1 MPLSLKQEILKYNL
15 ANYDKRI
22 DVFSFIKAIQNLLS
36 ELKKKKGLWFTILT
50 LLSIS
55 GISLSMYLLTSMTS
69 NISQEVYAN
78 MSVTYK
84 NNLDYKFEDKQK
96 ELRSIILGLKVN
108 DTFKNNLENKQVID
122 AVIDTYNKT
131 LVASGLD
138 SISLTYYSTVNQTNQ
153 YRNIINSVI
162 NRKISIFG
170 IEVLSDGP
178 NVVYIEPII
187 SGESVVGVVEI
198 KESLISIKKDF
209 ERNKQSIFV
218 FLMQEKMMANL
229 SIDAKNG
236 RYRPVVDDLRVEE
249 QKYDGSFFANVIEDG
264 LDGFK
269 ELKDKGYIV
278 NKEYFKTYKEILD
291 VNGVTIGYALIGEQ
305 VQGNGGFVNIVDKMT
320 KSVTMIALGLVIS
333 ILLFMF

>member
-1 MPLSLKQEILKYNL
+1 M
-15 ANYDKRI
+15 
-22 DVFSFIKAIQNLLS
+22 FSFIKAIQNLLS
-36 ELKKKKGLWFTILT
+36 ELKKKKGLWFTLLSI
-50 LLSIS
+50 LSIS
-55 GISLSMYLLTSMTS
+55 GIFLSMYLITSMTS
-69 NISQEVYAN
+69 NIAQEVYAN

-84 NNLDYKFEDKQK
+84 NNLEYKFEDKQK
-96 ELRSIILGLKVN
+96 ELRNIILGLKIN
-108 DTFKNNLENKQVID
+108 DTFKNNLENKQAID
-122 AVIDTYNKT
+122 IVIDTYNKT
-131 LVASGLD
+131 LVAAGL
-138 SISLTYYSTVNQTNQ
+138 STISLTYFSTVNQTNQ

-178 NVVYIEPII
+178 NVVYIEPIM
-187 SGESVVGVVEI
+187 SGENVVGVVEI

-236 RYRPVVDDLRVEE
+236 RYRPIVDDLRVEE
-249 QKYDGSFFANVIEDG
+249 EKYDGGFFANVIDDG
-264 LDGFK
+264 LEGFK

-278 NKEYFKTYKEILD
+278 NKEYFKTYKEVLD
-291 VNGVTIGYALIGEQ
+291 VNGVTIGYSLIGEK
-305 VQGNGGFVNIVDKMT
+305 VQGNGGFVNIVDNMT

>member
-1 MPLSLKQEILKYNL
+1 M
-15 ANYDKRI
+15 
-22 DVFSFIKAIQNLLS
+22 FSFIKAIQNLLS

-96 ELRSIILGLKVN
+96 ELSKIILGLKIN

-138 SISLTYYSTVNQTNQ
+138 SIYLTYYSTVNQTNQ

-249 QKYDGSFFANVIEDG
+249 QKYDGSFFANITEDG
-264 LDGFK
+264 LEGFK
-269 ELKDKGYIV
+269 ELKNSGYVV
-278 NKEYFKTYKEILD
+278 NKEYFKTYKEMVD
-291 VNGVTIGYALIGEQ
+291 VNGVTIGYLLVGEK
-305 VQGNGGFVNIVDKMT
+305 VKGNDGFVSIVDKMT
-320 KSVTMIALGLVIS
+320 KSVTMIALCLVIS

>member
-1 MPLSLKQEILKYNL
+1 M
-15 ANYDKRI
+15 
-22 DVFSFIKAIQNLLS
+22 FSFIKAIQNLLS

-108 DTFKNNLENKQVID
+108 DTFKNNLDNKQAID
-122 AVIDTYNKT
+122 LVIDTYNKT
-131 LVASGLD
+131 LVSAGLD

-305 VQGNGGFVNIVDKMT
+305 VQGIGGFVNIVDKMT

>member
-1 MPLSLKQEILKYNL
+1 M
-15 ANYDKRI
+15 
-22 DVFSFIKAIQNLLS
+22 FSFIKAIQNLLS

-50 LLSIS
+50 ISSIS
-55 GISLSMYLLTSMTS
+55 GIFLSMYLLTSMTS

>member
-1 MPLSLKQEILKYNL
+1 M
-15 ANYDKRI
+15 
-22 DVFSFIKAIQNLLS
+22 FSFIKAIQNLLS
-36 ELKKKKGLWFTILT
+36 ELKKKKGLWFTLLSI
-50 LLSIS
+50 LSIS
-55 GISLSMYLLTSMTS
+55 GIFLSMYLLTSMTS

-96 ELRSIILGLKVN
+96 ELRSIILGLKIN
-108 DTFKNNLENKQVID
+108 DTFKNNLENKQAID
-122 AVIDTYNKT
+122 AIIDTYNKT
-131 LVASGLD
+131 LIASGLD
-138 SISLTYYSTVNQTNQ
+138 SISLTYFSTVNQTNQ

-178 NVVYIEPII
+178 NVVYIEPIV
-187 SGESVVGVVEI
+187 SGENVVGVVEI

-229 SIDAKNG
+229 SIDANNG

-249 QKYDGSFFANVIEDG
+249 QKYDGSFFANVIDDG
-264 LDGFK
+264 MEGFK

-305 VQGNGGFVNIVDKMT
+305 VQGNGGFVNIVDNMT

>member
-1 MPLSLKQEILKYNL
+1 M
-15 ANYDKRI
+15 
-22 DVFSFIKAIQNLLS
+22 FSFIKAIQNLLS

-96 ELRSIILGLKVN
+96 ELRKIILGLKIN

>member
-1 MPLSLKQEILKYNL
+1 M
-15 ANYDKRI
+15 
-22 DVFSFIKAIQNLLS
+22 FSFIKAIQNLLS
-36 ELKKKKGLWFTILT
+36 ELKKKKGLWFTLLSI
-50 LLSIS
+50 LSIS
-55 GISLSMYLLTSMTS
+55 GIFLSMYLLTSMTS

-96 ELRSIILGLKVN
+96 ELRSIILGLKIN
-108 DTFKNNLENKQVID
+108 DTFKNNLENKQAID
-122 AVIDTYNKT
+122 AIIDTYNKT
-131 LVASGLD
+131 LIASGLD
-138 SISLTYYSTVNQTNQ
+138 SISLTYFSTVNQTNQ

-178 NVVYIEPII
+178 NVVYIEPIV
-187 SGESVVGVVEI
+187 SGENVVGVVEI

-218 FLMQEKMMANL
+218 FLMQDKMMANL

-236 RYRPVVDDLRVEE
+236 RYRSIVDDLRVEE
-249 QKYDGSFFANVIEDG
+249 EKYDGGFFANVIDDG
-264 LDGFK
+264 LEGFK

-278 NKEYFKTYKEILD
+278 NKEYFKTYKEVLD
-291 VNGVTIGYALIGEQ
+291 VNGVTIGYSLIGEK
-305 VQGNGGFVNIVDKMT
+305 VQGNGGFVNIVDNMT

>member
-1 MPLSLKQEILKYNL
+1 M
-15 ANYDKRI
+15 
-22 DVFSFIKAIQNLLS
+22 FSFIKAIQNLLS

-96 ELRSIILGLKVN
+96 ERRSIILGLKVN
-108 DTFKNNLENKQVID
+108 DTFKNNLDNKQAID
-122 AVIDTYNKT
+122 LVIDTYNKT
-131 LVASGLD
+131 LVSAGLD

>member
-1 MPLSLKQEILKYNL
+1 M
-15 ANYDKRI
+15 
-22 DVFSFIKAIQNLLS
+22 FSFIKAIQNLLS

-50 LLSIS
+50 ISSIS
-55 GISLSMYLLTSMTS
+55 GIFISMYLLTSMTS

-162 NRKISIFG
+162 NRKIATFG
-170 IEVLSDGP
+170 VEVLSDGP
-178 NVVYIEPII
+178 NVVFLEPIL
-187 SGESVVGVVEI
+187 SGENVVGVVEI

-229 SIDAKNG
+229 AIDAKNG

-249 QKYDGSFFANVIEDG
+249 QKYDGGFFANVIEEG
-264 LDGFK
+264 EDGFK
-269 ELKDKGYIV
+269 DLKNKGYSV

-291 VNGVTIGYALIGEQ
+291 VNGVTVGYVLIGEQ
-305 VQGNGGFVNIVDKMT
+305 VQGNGGFVNIVDNMT

>member
-1 MPLSLKQEILKYNL
+1 M
-15 ANYDKRI
+15 
-22 DVFSFIKAIQNLLS
+22 FSFIKAIQNLLS
-36 ELKKKKGLWFTILT
+36 ELKKRKGLWFTILT
-50 LLSIS
+50 VMSIL

-69 NISQEVYAN
+69 KISEEVYAN

-84 NNLDYKFEDKQK
+84 NNLEYKFEDKQK
-96 ELRSIILGLKVN
+96 ELSKIILGLKIN
-108 DTFKNNLENKQVID
+108 DTFKNNLENKELLDPLI
-122 AVIDTYNKT
+122 AAYNKA
-131 LVASGLD
+131 LVESGLD
-138 SISLTYYSTVNQTNQ
+138 SITMTYYSAVNQTNQ

-162 NRKISIFG
+162 NRKISTFG
-170 IEVLSDGP
+170 VEVLSDGP
-178 NVVYIEPII
+178 NVVYLEPII
-187 SGESVVGVVEI
+187 SGENVVGVVEI

-249 QKYDGSFFANVIEDG
+249 QKYDGGFFANVIEEG
-264 LDGFK
+264 IDGFK
-269 ELKDKGYIV
+269 ELKNQGYSV

-291 VNGVTIGYALIGEQ
+291 VNGVTVGYVLIGEQ
-305 VQGNGGFVNIVDKMT
+305 VQGNGGFVNIVDNMT

>member
-1 MPLSLKQEILKYNL
+1 M
-15 ANYDKRI
+15 
-22 DVFSFIKAIQNLLS
+22 FSFIKAIQNLLS

-84 NNLDYKFEDKQK
+84 NNLEYKFEDKQK
-96 ELRSIILGLKVN
+96 ELRKIILGLKIN

>member
-1 MPLSLKQEILKYNL
+1 M
-15 ANYDKRI
+15 
-22 DVFSFIKAIQNLLS
+22 FSFIKAIQNLLS

-108 DTFKNNLENKQVID
+108 DTFKNNLENKQAID
-122 AVIDTYNKT
+122 IVIDTYKKT
-131 LVASGLD
+131 LVAAGL
-138 SISLTYYSTVNQTNQ
+138 STISWTYFSTVNQTNQ

-178 NVVYIEPII
+178 NVVYIEPIM
-187 SGESVVGVVEI
+187 SGENVVGVVEI

-236 RYRPVVDDLRVEE
+236 RYRPIVDDLRVEE
-249 QKYDGSFFANVIEDG
+249 EKYDGGFFANVIDDG
-264 LDGFK
+264 LEGFK

-278 NKEYFKTYKEILD
+278 NKEYFKTYKEVLD
-291 VNGVTIGYALIGEQ
+291 VNGVTIGYSLIGEK
-305 VQGNGGFVNIVDKMT
+305 VQGNGGFVNIVDNMT

>member
-1 MPLSLKQEILKYNL
+1 M
-15 ANYDKRI
+15 
-22 DVFSFIKAIQNLLS
+22 FSFIKAIQNLLS
-36 ELKKKKGLWFTILT
+36 ELKKRKGLWFTILT
-50 LLSIS
+50 VMSIL

-69 NISQEVYAN
+69 KISEEVYAN

-84 NNLDYKFEDKQK
+84 NNLEYKFEDKQK
-96 ELRSIILGLKVN
+96 ELSKIILGLKIN
-108 DTFKNNLENKQVID
+108 DTFKNNLENKELLDPLI
-122 AVIDTYNKT
+122 AAYNKA
-131 LVASGLD
+131 LVESGLD
-138 SISLTYYSTVNQTNQ
+138 STTMTYYSAVNQTNQ

-162 NRKISIFG
+162 NRKISTFG
-170 IEVLSDGP
+170 VEVLSDGP
-178 NVVYIEPII
+178 NVVYLEPII
-187 SGESVVGVVEI
+187 SGENVVGVVEI

-249 QKYDGSFFANVIEDG
+249 QKYDGGFFANVIEEG
-264 LDGFK
+264 IDGFK
-269 ELKDKGYIV
+269 ELKNQGYSV

-291 VNGVTIGYALIGEQ
+291 VNGVTVGYVLIGEQ
-305 VQGNGGFVNIVDKMT
+305 VQGNGGFVNIVDNMT

>member
-1 MPLSLKQEILKYNL
+1 M
-15 ANYDKRI
+15 
-22 DVFSFIKAIQNLLS
+22 FSFIKAIQNLLS

-249 QKYDGSFFANVIEDG
+249 QKYDGGFFANVIEEG
-264 LDGFK
+264 ADGFK
-269 ELKDKGYIV
+269 ELKDKGYSV
-278 NKEYFKTYKEILD
+278 NKAYFKTYKEILD
-291 VNGVTIGYALIGEQ
+291 VNGVTIGCVLIGEQ

>member
-1 MPLSLKQEILKYNL
+1 M
-15 ANYDKRI
+15 
-22 DVFSFIKAIQNLLS
+22 FSFIKAIQNLLS

-108 DTFKNNLENKQVID
+108 DTFKNNLDNKQAID
-122 AVIDTYNKT
+122 LVIDTYNKT
-131 LVASGLD
+131 LVSAGLD

-218 FLMQEKMMANL
+218 FLMREKMMANL

>member
-1 MPLSLKQEILKYNL
+1 M
-15 ANYDKRI
+15 
-22 DVFSFIKAIQNLLS
+22 FSFIKAIQNLLS

-96 ELRSIILGLKVN
+96 ELRSIILGLKIN
-108 DTFKNNLENKQVID
+108 DTFKNNLENKQAID
-122 AVIDTYNKT
+122 LVIDTYNKT
-131 LVASGLD
+131 LVSAGLD

>member
-1 MPLSLKQEILKYNL
+1 M
-15 ANYDKRI
+15 
-22 DVFSFIKAIQNLLS
+22 FSFIKAIQNLLS

-108 DTFKNNLENKQVID
+108 DTFKNNLDNKQAID
-122 AVIDTYNKT
+122 LVIDTYNKT
-131 LVASGLD
+131 LVSAGLD

-305 VQGNGGFVNIVDKMT
+305 VQGNGGFINIVDKMT

>member
-1 MPLSLKQEILKYNL
+1 M
-15 ANYDKRI
+15 
-22 DVFSFIKAIQNLLS
+22 FSFIKAIQNLLS

-50 LLSIS
+50 ISSIS
-55 GISLSMYLLTSMTS
+55 GIFISMYLLTSMTS

-162 NRKISIFG
+162 NRKIATFG
-170 IEVLSDGP
+170 VEVLSDGP
-178 NVVYIEPII
+178 NVVFLEPIL
-187 SGESVVGVVEI
+187 SGENVVGVVEI

-249 QKYDGSFFANVIEDG
+249 QKYDGGFFANVIEEG
-264 LDGFK
+264 ADGFK
-269 ELKDKGYIV
+269 ELKDKGYSV
-278 NKEYFKTYKEILD
+278 NKAYFKTYKEILD
-291 VNGVTIGYALIGEQ
+291 VNGVTIGYVLIGEQ
-305 VQGNGGFVNIVDKMT
+305 VQGNGGFVNIVDNMT

>member
-1 MPLSLKQEILKYNL
+1 M
-15 ANYDKRI
+15 
-22 DVFSFIKAIQNLLS
+22 FSFIKAIQNLLS
-36 ELKKKKGLWFTILT
+36 ELKKKKGLWFTLLSI
-50 LLSIS
+50 LSIS
-55 GISLSMYLLTSMTS
+55 GIFLSMYLLTSMTS

>member
-1 MPLSLKQEILKYNL
+1 M
-15 ANYDKRI
+15 
-22 DVFSFIKAIQNLLS
+22 FSFIKAIQNLLS
-36 ELKKKKGLWFTILT
+36 ELKKRKGLWFTILT
-50 LLSIS
+50 LMSIL

-69 NISQEVYAN
+69 KISEEVYAN

-84 NNLDYKFEDKQK
+84 NNLEYKFEDKQK
-96 ELRSIILGLKVN
+96 ELSKIILGLKIN
-108 DTFKNNLENKQVID
+108 DTFKNNLENKELLDPLIS
-122 AVIDTYNKT
+122 AYNKA
-131 LVASGLD
+131 LVESGLD
-138 SISLTYYSTVNQTNQ
+138 SITMTYYSAVNQTNQ

-162 NRKISIFG
+162 NRKISTFG
-170 IEVLSDGP
+170 VEVLSDGP
-178 NVVYIEPII
+178 NVVYLEPII
-187 SGESVVGVVEI
+187 SGENVVGVIEI
-198 KESLISIKKDF
+198 KENLISIKKDF

-249 QKYDGSFFANVIEDG
+249 QKYDSAFFANVIEEG
-264 LDGFK
+264 IDGFK
-269 ELKDKGYIV
+269 ELKNQGYSV

-291 VNGVTIGYALIGEQ
+291 VNGVTVGYVLIGEQ
-305 VQGNGGFVNIVDKMT
+305 VQGNGGFVNIVDNMT

>member
-1 MPLSLKQEILKYNL
+1 M
-15 ANYDKRI
+15 
-22 DVFSFIKAIQNLLS
+22 FSFIKAIQNLLS

-108 DTFKNNLENKQVID
+108 DTFKNNLDNKQAID
-122 AVIDTYNKT
+122 LVIDTYNKT
-131 LVASGLD
+131 LVSAGLD

-305 VQGNGGFVNIVDKMT
+305 VQGNGGFVNIVDNMT